1 MSLKH
6 KVIIFLCAAL
16 NFAAA
21 TTQETQTDP
30 LPGMYQLPTVQ
41 PISFSGAV
49 ISQALKAVQ
58 IREQVLR
65 AAICEEEKKG
75 REDLNMYAYKS
86 TCYQQM
92 ILLTKMQQTLG
103 VNGHIAIICFR
114 DQKVLRDTMYPHQQI
129 KIHSDLNIYFV
140 SEKPCSQPPMG
151 IKFNDQCYHIGMSD
165 CRKKICSR
173 TLPEGTIKSLIFQEI
188 YNEKPFLGRVKG
200 LHDSLRLRVS
210 FTSCFDKYYWL
221 EPVEGEYHVDEEGRM
236 MPIFIM
242 VAEKKT
248 AAEES
253 TLW

>member
-6 KVIIFLCAAL
+6 KIIIFLCTAL

-21 TTQETQTDP
+21 TTQATQTDP
-30 LPGMYQLPTVQ
+30 LPGMYTLPTVQ

-65 AAICEEEKKG
+65 AEICEAEEKG

-103 VNGHIAIICFR
+103 VHGHIAIVCFR
-114 DQKVLRDTMYPHQQI
+114 DQKALKDTTYPHQQI
-129 KIHSDLNIYFV
+129 MIHSDLNNYFV
-140 SEKPCSQPPMG
+140 SEQPCSQPPMG
-151 IKFNDQCYHIGMSD
+151 IKFDDVSYLIRISD
-165 CRKKICSR
+165 GGKKIRSQKF
-173 TLPEGTIKSLIFQEI
+173 PEGTIKALIFQEH
-188 YNEKPFLGRVKG
+188 YNAKPFLGRFKG

-210 FTSCFDKYYWL
+210 FTGSFDKHYWL
-221 EPVEGEYHVDEEGRM
+221 EPVEGEYYVDDQGCM
-236 MPIFIM
+236 MPIFTM
-242 VAEKKT
+242 VAKKKT
-248 AAEES
+248 AAEEMK
-253 TLW
+253 